1 MNPRGYRSTRTSLFD
16 GIEEGGIRATSYS
29 SHEIDEQENDRAI
42 DGLQDRV
49 SILKR
54 LSGDIHEE
62 VETHNRMLDRMGN
75 DMDTSRGFLSGT
87 VDKFK
92 TVFETKSSRR
102 MGTLVASFVALF
114 LLVYYL
120 TRPIKPLF
128 SPTPSFSLSTQAT
141 GQRGIELIQGAV
153 KLANRWWTG
162 PLALPE
168 QQPSGS
174 SGPKTEPPAVKDPE
188 PSPAGGAPA
197 DHADE
202 TNESGGAGEP
212 REGAVVVAAPNR
224 RPRGRPPGSKN
235 KPKPP
240 IFVTRDS
247 PNALRSHVM
256 EVAGGADVADA
267 IAHFSRR
274 RQRGVCV
281 LSGAGTVAN
290 VALRQP
296 SAPGAVVA
304 LHGRFEIL
312 SLTGT
317 FLPGP
322 APPGSTGLTVYLAGG
337 QGQVVGGCVV
347 GSLIAAG
354 PVMVIASTFANAT
367 YERLPLDEEE
377 EGPAAPPMPDP
388 LMVGG
393 GHGIADPT
401 ALPMFNLPPS
411 NGQLGGGDGFP
422 WRPPY

>member
-1 MNPRGYRSTRTSLFD
+1 M
-16 GIEEGGIRATSYS
+16 
-29 SHEIDEQENDRAI
+29 
-42 DGLQDRV
+42 
-49 SILKR
+49 
-54 LSGDIHEE
+54 
-62 VETHNRMLDRMGN
+62 
-75 DMDTSRGFLSGT
+75 
-87 VDKFK
+87 
-92 TVFETKSSRR
+92 
-102 MGTLVASFVALF
+102 
-114 LLVYYL
+114 
-120 TRPIKPLF
+120 
-128 SPTPSFSLSTQAT
+128 
-141 GQRGIELIQGAV
+141 
-153 KLANRWWTG
+153 ANRWWTG
-162 PLALPE
+162 HLNLPE
-168 QQPSGS
+168 QPSGS
-174 SGPKTEPPAVKDPE
+174 SAPKTEPPAVVKDPE
-188 PSPAGGAPA
+188 PSPAGGAPPA

-202 TNESGGAGEP
+202 TNESGGGEP
-212 REGAVVVAAPNR
+212 REGAVVTAPNR
-224 RPRGRPPGSKN
+224 RPRGRPAGSKN

-267 IAHFSRR
+267 IAQFSRR

-337 QGQVVGGCVV
+337 QGQVVGGSVV

-377 EGPAAPPMPDP
+377 EAGPAPPMPDP
-388 LMVGG
+388 LLGDAA
-393 GHGIADPT
+393 HGIADPS

-411 NGQLGGGDGFP
+411 NGQQLGGGDGFP
-422 WRPPY
+422 WAHPRPPY